1 MVHFTLL
8 FVSDGDGAYEEH
20 AKKDRRS
27 NQAYVS
33 YGSSQVHLL

>member
-1 MVHFTLL
+1 MHFAVL

-27 NQAYVS
+27 NQDYVT
-33 YGSSQVHLL
+33 YGSLQVHLL